1 MIWIRITRTGLLI
14 SMNGLNDVPYGIVK
28 STLFDELAS
37 ESRPSVRVSRM
48 GGVSRQE
55 ALLVLERHRKLL
67 AVLVLAGHDTQRDD

>member
-28 STLFDELAS
+28 SALFDELAS

-48 GGVSRQE
+48 GGVSWQE

-67 AVLVLAGHDTQRDD
+67 AVLVLTGHDTQRDD

>member
-14 SMNGLNDVPYGIVK
+14 SMNGLSDVPYGIVK
-28 STLFDELAS
+28 SALFDELES

-48 GGVSRQE
+48 DGISWQE

>member
-14 SMNGLNDVPYGIVK
+14 SMNGLNDVPYSIVK
-28 STLFDELAS
+28 SALFDELES
-37 ESRPSVRVSRM
+37 EDRPPIRVSRM
-48 GGVSRQE
+48 DGVSRQE